1 MLSSNEGTFYKW
13 QLKQIRTSVSI
24 LAWTHTGYKKA
35 VPLPMPRIPI
45 PTLEPQSPYF
55 HTSYQVLQNRFVSW
69 MRLEKCNT
77 FNGILIRFQ
86 YNFTKPHKVV
96 FLKMSLQYSLILMWF
111 YQGICI
117 DEILHIHTSQ
127 KVCVCVCVCV
137 YLYSPSSVFKK
148 KKKGERK
155 ILSWG
160 QSQENVTVPL
170 SHQLIPPC
178 PLPIPTLED
187 ARMFDVQRTLEVI

>member
-1 MLSSNEGTFYKW
+1 LEEGQCRQSCSSNTLYSISECSVSILFPSRTSYHGSPQWSILRENLGNMLSSNEGTFYKW

-127 KVCVCVCVCV
+127 KVCVCVSIYTLHPL
-137 YLYSPSSVFKK
+137 YLKK
-148 KKKGERK
+148 KKR
-155 ILSWG
+155 
-160 QSQENVTVPL
+160 
-170 SHQLIPPC
+170 
-178 PLPIPTLED
+178 
-187 ARMFDVQRTLEVI
+187 